1 MDVQQRLREYS
12 ALTEAALQT
21 YLSAPE
27 QVAYWHLHDGRLETA
42 AAACKYETIYHAAA
56 YSAFA
61 GGKRLRPALL
71 LEFCRICG
79 GDVQAAAPFAAALE
93 MIHTYSL
100 IHDDLPCMD
109 NDDFR
114 RGKPTSHKRYGEGIA
129 VLAGDALLNR
139 AFETMLDAV
148 HTTAFSPQAILQCA
162 SVLSRASGMDGMI
175 GGQIM
180 DLEAEGHHV
189 PLEELVLLQ
198 ELKTGALIRAAAM
211 MGCILA
217 GRTDAQTLRA
227 AEDYG
232 NAIGLAFQIQ
242 DDLLDLE
249 GDSEKVGKT
258 LGKDLQSE
266 KSTFPSLLGMEKC
279 KDLVQELTQSAKEAA
294 KHFDDFVFLHLLAEQ
309 LSTRDC

>member
-1 MDVQQRLREYS
+1 MEVQQRLQEYG
-12 ALTEAALQT
+12 ALTEAALQQ

-27 QVAYWHLHDGRLETA
+27 QVSYCRLQEGRLEQAPFT
-42 AAACKYETIYHAAA
+42 CQYETIYHAAA

-79 GDVQAAAPFAAALE
+79 GNVQAAAPFAAALE

-109 NDDFR
+109 NDDVR
-114 RGKPTSHKRYGEGIA
+114 RGKPTSHKVYGEGIA

-139 AFETMLDAV
+139 AFEVMLDCAHTQFFSAQAV
-148 HTTAFSPQAILQCA
+148 LQCA

-180 DLEAEGHHV
+180 DLEAEAKQL
-189 PLEELVLLQ
+189 PLEQLVLLQ
-198 ELKTGALIRAAAM
+198 ELKTGALIRAAVT

-217 GRTDAQTLRA
+217 GKTDAQTLHA

-266 KSTFPSLLGMEKC
+266 KSTFPSLLGAEKC
-279 KDLVQELTQSAKEAA
+279 RDVIQKLTQSAKASA
-294 KHFDDFVFLHLLAEQ
+294 KQFDDFTFLHLLAEQ
-309 LSTRDC
+309 LATRDC